1 MLHDSKVEQC
11 IKEAT
16 KETDTVFPIPGHPT
30 MRLDTGFIELP
41 MGMGF
46 QASIVPLPE
55 HAAVRAV
62 NCTMDEKRKKE
73 KDDKKARRWT
83 KQRVMLNRG
92 KRR

>member
-30 MRLDTGFIELP
+30 MRPDMGFVELP
-41 MGMGF
+41 TGLGF
-46 QASIVPLPE
+46 RASIAPLPE
-55 HAAVRAV
+55 HAAMRAV
-62 NCTMDEKRKKE
+62 NCAADDKRKKE
-73 KDDKKARRWT
+73 KDDKKARRRV
-83 KQRVMLNRG
+83 KQRARLNQG